1 MKEKKK
7 RKAVYNPEADKK
19 YRASLTKEQ
28 KAENNRRSSFTR
40 ARNFIRDKKYTS
52 EEFVEL
58 YELIIE
64 RHANENKDEL

>member
-7 RKAVYNPEADKK
+7 RKAVYNPKADKK

-28 KAENNRRSSFTR
+28 KDENNRRSSFTR
-40 ARNFIRDKKYTS
+40 ARNFIRDKKYTK

-58 YELIIE
+58 YELITE
-64 RHANENKDEL
+64 MRTKQ